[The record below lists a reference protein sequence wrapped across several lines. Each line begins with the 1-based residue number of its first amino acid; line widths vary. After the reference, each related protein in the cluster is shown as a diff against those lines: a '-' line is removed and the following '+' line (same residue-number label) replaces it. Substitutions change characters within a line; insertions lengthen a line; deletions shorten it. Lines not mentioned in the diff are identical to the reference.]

1 MSADNRHYYH
11 IQVLCFKLPEIA
23 LQYFFSKNIVC
34 KALKRQEK
42 QKERINNYFNR
53 YKNEQGTK

>member
-11 IQVLCFKLPEIA
+11 IQVLCLKLPEIA

-34 KALKRQEK
+34 KALERQEK